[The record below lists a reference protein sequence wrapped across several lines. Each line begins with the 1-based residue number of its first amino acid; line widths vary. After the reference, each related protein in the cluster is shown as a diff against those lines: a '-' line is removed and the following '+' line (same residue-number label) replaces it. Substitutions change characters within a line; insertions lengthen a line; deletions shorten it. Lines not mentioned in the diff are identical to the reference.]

1 MKEMAE
7 LDLDIDHYDIPNLE
21 TFFRL
26 PSSYNEHDIA
36 QSESDIRTLLLSSGH
51 IAARLKR
58 DLILFLDEGKKR
70 LLAAKIKVRHP
81 TTIKHKVPDVPA
93 NFPVP
98 NLSPPSRAENIL
110 APKETPYIYTQPSEY
125 FPGTLNPLDTR
136 TLQKCVSIDSR
147 FRAQLAPNSDFSI
160 TLPNRIPKVLSMEC
174 SSFEIDRNSL
184 YNISSSLGNNYIY
197 ISVCA
202 VEQEY
207 NKVFVIPDGHY
218 DCDLLITTLNRM
230 LESQES
236 TPFIYLF
243 FKKDPYGSEKCI
255 LMINQDD
262 EHDYVTQRIQ
272 HISLDFT
279 IDNAGNADKFQDSFS
294 RMGYLLGFTKKQY
307 TGRMLYMGEIPV
319 RMNAALSYFYLSID
333 DFQNRS
339 AACFQPAFSQIT
351 MPPSILARIS
361 LREKE
366 PVEILSTP
374 RKYFGPIDMTRLQI
388 RLLDPYGKVLQ
399 MDANFSFCLLLHTV
413 YDI

>member
-1 MKEMAE
+1 MKEMSD
-7 LDLDIDHYDIPNLE
+7 LDLDIDHYDISSLE
-21 TFFRL
+21 SFFRL
-26 PSSYNEHDIA
+26 PSKYNEHDIT
-36 QSESDIRTLLLSSGH
+36 QSEHDIRSLLLSSGH
-51 IAARLKR
+51 IAARIKR

-70 LLAAKIKVRHP
+70 LLAANIKVRIP
-81 TTIKHKVPDVPA
+81 STIKQTTPDVPVD
-93 NFPVP
+93 FPIP
-98 NLSPPSRAENIL
+98 NISPPSRAENIL
-110 APKETPYIYTQPSEY
+110 APKETSFVYTQPSEY

-147 FRAQLAPNSDFSI
+147 FRTHLAPNSDF
-160 TLPNRIPKVLSMEC
+160 TVALPSRIPKVLSMEC
-174 SSFEIDRNSL
+174 ASFEIDRNSL

-207 NKVFVIPDGHY
+207 NRVFVIPDGHY
-218 DCDLLITTLNRM
+218 DSDLLISTLNRL

-255 LMINQDD
+255 LMINHDE
-262 EHDYVTQRIQ
+262 EHDDVTERLR

-279 IDNAGNADKFQDSFS
+279 VDNAGNADKFHDSFS
-294 RMGYLLGFTKKQY
+294 RMGYLLGFTKKKY
-307 TGRMLYMGEIPV
+307 TGEMQYMGEIPV

-339 AACFQPAFSQIT
+339 VACFQPAFSQIT

-374 RKYFGPIDMTRLQI
+374 RKYFGPIDLTRLQI